1 MTNARSPI
9 SLICCSLCFSLI
21 NLKKFKVNVSVQ
33 HPVRQTGEIKD
44 PSYSTRSFK
53 RAHGPF
59 HSYEIHGYFMCY
71 SKKHIKSSN
80 FMQMHKN
87 WLREPRF
94 EGKHSP
100 ALRES
105 QWRRDW
111 ALPRAE
117 LCPEL
122 GPERRRSPVPGS
134 PSLRGDQPSPEGSP
148 VWGESQPCL
157 REPSDLSPSTP
168 QLCVLSPPGGL
179 RKGLQ

>member
-80 FMQMHKN
+80 FMQMLKN

-100 ALRES
+100 AFRETQS
-105 QWRRDW
+105 DRRSRP
-111 ALPRAE
+111 AA
-117 LCPEL
+117 
-122 GPERRRSPVPGS
+122 RSPVRRRKA
-134 PSLRGDQPSPEGSP
+134 SLPKKS
-148 VWGESQPCL
+148 L
-157 REPSDLSPSTP
+157 
-168 QLCVLSPPGGL
+168 
-179 RKGLQ
+179 